1 MVEALLYTELSDTCC
16 QIAKEH
22 DSGVEFCFA
31 ERICMQNASVTENGV
46 NSNAVRVSVAMVT
59 YNGAMF
65 LREQLDSILE
75 QLGSQDELVLS
86 DDGSKDD
93 TLSIIKEY
101 QERYDCIRLLQGPGQ
116 GIKKNVEW
124 ALKHCRG
131 QYIFLADQDDVWM
144 PDKVKQV
151 LELFVTTGA
160 TLVIHDAVV
169 FGEDKGKPIMDS
181 FFSFR
186 QAKAGVVKNV
196 VKNSYIGCCMAF
208 RRELLEKALPIPKQI
223 EMHDQWI
230 GILND
235 IYGKQSYFYEKP
247 LIYYRRHGENNS
259 EMTHYGLGRM
269 LRNRIVFLIMLVGR
283 LCRR

>member
-1 MVEALLYTELSDTCC
+1 MGVEAVVE
-16 QIAKEH
+16 AKDMHIQEA
-22 DSGVEFCFA
+22 VA
-31 ERICMQNASVTENGV
+31 EGKNM
-46 NSNAVRVSVAMVT
+46 RVSVAMVT
-59 YNGAMF
+59 YNGEMF
-65 LREQLDSILE
+65 LREQLDTILA
-75 QLGSQDELVLS
+75 QLGSLDELVIS
-86 DDGSKDD
+86 DDGSRDN

-101 QERYDCIRLLQGPGQ
+101 QERYACIRLLQGPGQ

-144 PDKVKQV
+144 PDKVEQV
-151 LELFVTTGA
+151 LERFAAAGA
-160 TLVIHDAVV
+160 TLVIHDAIV
-169 FGEDKGKPIMDS
+169 FREDTAEPVMES
-181 FFSFR
+181 FFAFR
-186 QAKAGVVKNV
+186 QAKAGVVKNI

-208 RRELLEKALPIPKQI
+208 RRELLERILPIPKQI

-235 IYGKQSYFYEKP
+235 IYGGKSYFYENP

-269 LRNRIVFLIMLVGR
+269 LRNRIVFLIMLAGR